1 MDDNQS
7 VKRSFEMTDDKKTI
21 INADLPDSPHDQ
33 ERLQVEEVIFDLPD
47 VSDIPGQENIVPP
60 KMNMFADTTIS
71 SDDEE
76 GISVFGDEKDN
87 EDV

>member
-7 VKRSFEMTDDKKTI
+7 VKKSSEITDDKKTI
-21 INADLPDSPHDQ
+21 LNSDLPDSAHDE
-33 ERLQVEEVIFDLPD
+33 ERLQGEEVILDLPD

-60 KMNMFADTTIS
+60 KMNMFADTTIA

-76 GISVFGDEKDN
+76 GISVFGDETDN